1 MTVTRRIQQ
10 VHERIKKMKCG
21 CWQKISVIVLAVA
34 TYQGCSCSTMP
45 QLMKQDVE
53 SVVFERHQDNG
64 LQLEA
69 KWADLSQD
77 EQTLLSHWMLNSP
90 LEGQVSLVTYVPV
103 VVVRAKRFNLN
114 FTGDIVV
121 CNYEV
126 KPGKWRQITRIIN
139 PEDEQVRQCIMRV
152 TTRKEKPEGR

>member
-1 MTVTRRIQQ
+1 MNSR
-10 VHERIKKMKCG
+10 

-34 TYQGCSCSTMP
+34 TFQGCSCSTML

-53 SVVFERHQDNG
+53 SVVFECHQDNG

-90 LEGQVSLVTYVPV
+90 LEGRGSLVTYVPV
-103 VVVRAKRFNLN
+103 VVVRAKRFSLN
-114 FTGDIVV
+114 FTGDLVV

-126 KPGKWRQITRIIN
+126 KPGKWRQVTRKMTA
-139 PEDEQVRQCIMRV
+139 EDEQVRQCILRV
-152 TTRKEKPEGR
+152 IEKKRK

>member
-1 MTVTRRIQQ
+1 MNSR
-10 VHERIKKMKCG
+10 

-34 TYQGCSCSTMP
+34 TFQGCSCSTMP

-53 SVVFERHQDNG
+53 SVVFECHQDNG

-90 LEGQVSLVTYVPV
+90 LEGRGSLVTYVPV
-103 VVVRAKRFNLN
+103 IVVRAKKFNFN
-114 FTGDIVV
+114 FKLTAGSSAVLFFV
-121 CNYEV
+121 TVFC
-126 KPGKWRQITRIIN
+126 
-139 PEDEQVRQCIMRV
+139 VR
-152 TTRKEKPEGR
+152 